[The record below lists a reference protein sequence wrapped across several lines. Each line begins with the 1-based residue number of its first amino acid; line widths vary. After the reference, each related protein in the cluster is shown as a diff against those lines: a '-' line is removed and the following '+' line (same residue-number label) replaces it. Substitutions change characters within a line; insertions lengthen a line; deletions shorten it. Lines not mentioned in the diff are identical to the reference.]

1 MIAGRA
7 AAYGIPGKAVDG
19 QDVLAVYDTV
29 SEAVT
34 RARAGDGATL
44 IESKTYRFGAHT
56 AQGKEHNNRQFRG
69 QNRTT
74 DVLAFPDDDDGQEDS
89 YLGDI
94 LICVETADRQRKK
107 SLLKELQVLSLHG
120 LLHLLGYDHHTDG
133 GKMQTLER
141 KLRREFQLH

>member
-1 MIAGRA
+1 MDLQTGFT
-7 AAYGIPGKAVDG
+7 V
-19 QDVLAVYDTV
+19 VLISDSAM
-29 SEAVT
+29 
-34 RARAGDGATL
+34 
-44 IESKTYRFGAHT
+44 KTY
-56 AQGKEHNNRQFRG
+56 NRQFRG
-69 QNRTT
+69 QNRIT
-74 DVLAFPDDDDGQEDS
+74 DILAFPDDDGQEDS